1 MTTNLV
7 PSSNQATSP
16 ANAATAA
23 LANALQVKRGLGVLY
38 GVTGYSTA
46 AQFIQLHDL
55 SAAPDAGAAPKFAI
69 PIAANAPFS
78 IDFGVYGMFFPTG
91 IRVVNST
98 TGPTYTAGSADTFI
112 ADRYA

>member
-16 ANAATAA
+16 ANAATTA
-23 LANALQVKRGLGVLY
+23 LANALQVKIGLGVLY
-38 GVTGYSTA
+38 GVAGYSTA
-46 AQFIQLHDL
+46 AQFLQIHDVS
-55 SAAPDAGAAPKFAI
+55 SAPSGGAAPRFAI

-78 IDFGVYGMFFPTG
+78 IDFGVYGMFFPAG

-98 TGPTYTAGSADTFI
+98 TGPTYTAGAADCFI
-112 ADRYA
+112 AVRYQ